1 MSSRQSLSWFSAV
14 SVILVLWGAVFSFF
28 GLGILPV
35 DRRVLLSWE
44 SAIYGAI
51 MIGWGT
57 TLFLVGRVAFRRE
70 DAELMKLLLFG
81 IAIWLVLEAGFSA
94 RFGVWFN
101 VGVDAGV
108 LTLFAVPLVVSIRS
122 QISPRNSRV
131 APVRIYIRIP

>member
-1 MSSRQSLSWFSAV
+1 M
-14 SVILVLWGAVFSFF
+14 ILVLWGAVFSFL

-44 SAIYGAI
+44 SAMYGAI

-70 DAELMKLLLFG
+70 DAELMKFLLFG
-81 IAIWLVLEAGFSA
+81 IAAWLVLEAAFSA

-108 LTLFAVPLVVSIRS
+108 LTLFALPLVLSIRAARK
-122 QISPRNSRV
+122 PGG
-131 APVRIYIRIP
+131 AHHKP

>member
-1 MSSRQSLSWFSAV
+1 MSSRQLVWWFSTI
-14 SVILVLWGAVFSFF
+14 SVILVLWGVVFSFF
-28 GLGILPV
+28 GLEILPV

-57 TLFLVGRVAFRRE
+57 TLFLVGRVVFRRQ

-81 IAIWLVLEAGFSA
+81 IAVWLVLEAAFSA

-101 VGVDAGV
+101 VGVNAGV
-108 LTLFAVPLVVSIRS
+108 LTLFAVPLVASIRAARK
-122 QISPRNSRV
+122 QGDGQRGP
-131 APVRIYIRIP
+131 

>member
-1 MSSRQSLSWFSAV
+1 MSSRQLLLWFSA
-14 SVILVLWGAVFSFF
+14 SSMILVLWGAVFSFF
-28 GLGILPV
+28 GLRILPV
-35 DRRVLLSWE
+35 DRQVLLSWE

-81 IAIWLVLEAGFSA
+81 IAAWLVLEAASSA

-108 LTLFAVPLVVSIRS
+108 LMRFAVPSVVSIRAARKERDGH
-122 QISPRNSRV
+122 QGP
-131 APVRIYIRIP
+131 